1 MADSTSSYT
10 GATFK
15 QSKVMSD
22 AVLTQLSSL
31 GVSPSQQVSNLARS
45 GQLGTGIRFT
55 KLDGATPA
63 VFNPVVGVVL
73 QVPSMWDRWPRLQE
87 NLRALME
94 THAKS
99 ITGIDFGYK
108 L

>member
-1 MADSTSSYT
+1 MA
-10 GATFK
+10 ATFK
-15 QSKVMSD
+15 RSKYMED
-22 AVLTQLSSL
+22 AVLQQVTSL
-31 GVSPSQQVSNLARS
+31 GVSPDQLVANLARS

-87 NLRALME
+87 MLRAIIE
-94 THAKS
+94 KHA
-99 ITGIDFGYK
+99 
-108 L
+108 